1 MFCDY
6 GKLQHFSKCML
17 TYLHPDNIFMKN
29 KMPIP
34 YSSIST
40 ISLYNL
46 NFSKKNSWEEIGP
59 PIGMFSTYT
68 TSSKHAK
75 RGVYLLTGIS
85 IFEKKYYAVVLSIV
99 IQME

>member
-40 ISLYNL
+40 TSLYNL
-46 NFSKKNSWEEIGP
+46 NFSKKKFLGGDRP
-59 PIGMFSTYT
+59 PDWYVFYI
-68 TSSKHAK
+68 HN
-75 RGVYLLTGIS
+75 
-85 IFEKKYYAVVLSIV
+85 
-99 IQME
+99 